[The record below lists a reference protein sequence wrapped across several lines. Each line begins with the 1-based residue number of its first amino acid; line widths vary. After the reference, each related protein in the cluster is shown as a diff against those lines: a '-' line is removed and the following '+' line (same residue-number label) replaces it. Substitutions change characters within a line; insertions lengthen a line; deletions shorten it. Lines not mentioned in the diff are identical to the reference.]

1 MSRLLIN
8 LFCYSIVK
16 MMWTRTLERMP
27 SPSRLLPALLF
38 SLIPYLVR
46 FLLRTLRFLHK
57 LKHKVLFHILLVL
70 LKLLLLFLHKLK
82 FLLLFREDILTRY
95 LWLQPRFHLDILSLS
110 LWLLLR
116 LLDMWS
122 HFLFLH
128 RKVFP

>member
-46 FLLRTLRFLHK
+46 FLLRTLRFLPK